1 MATKD
6 AQGNLHDDNNGRF
19 TNKQGVYQERVNDR
33 IKWAKENGVELPL
46 NADGTV
52 DDLKLQK
59 LKRSSLSKKEFAV
72 WYQKLGEIKRGG
84 HVDTMSNSD
93 KLIPIGNKIVVTSGT
108 YEDPKAKIVFEF
120 ESEEKMFENLEKLGR
135 ENEKQFG

>member
-19 TNKQGVYQERVNDR
+19 TNKQGGYQESVNDR

-52 DDLKLQK
+52 DDLKLQEIQ
-59 LKRSSLSKKEFAV
+59 RRSLSKKEFAI

-84 HVDTMSNSD
+84 HVDTMSNGD
-93 KLIPIGNKIVVTSGT
+93 KLIPIGNKIVITSGS
-108 YEDPKAKIVFEF
+108 YVKPKVKMCLEF
-120 ESEEKMFENLEKLGR
+120 PNEEKMFDWLNAR
-135 ENEKQFG
+135 RR